1 MGQAICELSSTLTM
15 TLDSLQSIAA
25 LAVLLLLPALYL
37 GLAKARTPDAPQKR
51 STSPTSEDLKRKRF
65 AEFEAR
71 AEAKRAEA
79 ARKQAYDVVS
89 RDGGFMIGA
98 VGTARVERFDARRK
112 GVLHFHDFKLCGIW
126 LSAFVGG
133 DGGAVERA
141 ALPTLLGTAV
151 DAELVGEE
159 RTLEAAITAVAT
171 NSADGSH
178 GRLLALYRRARRVA
192 VEVFFQRAV
201 TTPSKTTLDR
211 REARRELLAG
221 LCWRETR
228 KEPERAS
235 VDEREPS
242 ALRQRADAAPPQV
255 TRLVF
260 CLCVVPPPL

>member
-1 MGQAICELSSTLTM
+1 M

-51 STSPTSEDLKRKRF
+51 ATSPTSEDLKRKRF

-126 LSAFVGG
+126 LSAFVDG
-133 DGGAVERA
+133 DGAAVERA

-151 DAELVGEE
+151 DAELVDEE

-192 VEVFFQRAV
+192 VEVFF
-201 TTPSKTTLDR
+201 S
-211 REARRELLAG
+211 AR
-221 LCWRETR
+221 
-228 KEPERAS
+228 
-235 VDEREPS
+235 
-242 ALRQRADAAPPQV
+242 
-255 TRLVF
+255 
-260 CLCVVPPPL
+260 

>member
-1 MGQAICELSSTLTM
+1 M

-98 VGTARVERFDARRK
+98 VGTARVERFDAKRK

-133 DGGAVERA
+133 DGAAVERA

-151 DAELVGEE
+151 DAELVGVEN
-159 RTLEAAITAVAT
+159 RLEAAITAVAT

-192 VEVFFQRAV
+192 RSIFSARGDD
-201 TTPSKTTLDR
+201 TL
-211 REARRELLAG
+211 ENY
-221 LCWRETR
+221 T
-228 KEPERAS
+228 
-235 VDEREPS
+235 
-242 ALRQRADAAPPQV
+242 
-255 TRLVF
+255 
-260 CLCVVPPPL
+260 